1 MVKVKNANLTV
12 KMLLLLLKGILIGS
26 IVFILLYFGGSHVLM
41 NYYYESDYIYK
52 AETPYVERLQ
62 KYVTENHVAATDSE
76 KLKKWSNKQKISYFS
91 VSRER
96 KILFDNFYVEANLLK
111 PVEND
116 MLHYTWYFLQNVKFE
131 DGDADVYIYADYE
144 VKIKLFFIFTITA
157 ISFGIC
163 FVVFIFGIRK
173 EVKYIQKLSES
184 IQQIEGGYWDAD
196 IEVRGKD
203 ELGNLAYGL
212 DQMRKTLIKKEENEK
227 KMNKNQNKLVLAMAH
242 DLRTPLTSLITFLE
256 IAIKKSTNTE
266 NQEYIQK
273 SYQKANQI
281 RELTDQLFDF
291 FLIQK
296 QEKIELD
303 SPANVEYAIGEYLSE
318 FCAFVEADGYRVIAG
333 NMEWGEAKVRVYPK
347 YIGRIMDNLVSN
359 IKKYA
364 DKDYPIILEVKN
376 NENTIQIVFENQ
388 KNTKKEYVKGT
399 GIGIQNIK
407 NMMEQMEGKSEIINN
422 EKRYVIVLSF
432 LIYRE

>member
-1 MVKVKNANLTV
+1 MAKIKNANLTV
-12 KMLLLLLKGILIGS
+12 KMLLLLLQGILVGS
-26 IVFILLYFGGSHVLM
+26 VAFIILYFGGSHVLM

-52 AETPYVERLQ
+52 AETPYVKHLQ
-62 KYVTENHVAATDSE
+62 KYVTENHVAATDFE
-76 KLKKWSNKQKISYFS
+76 KLKKWSNKQKISYFL

-96 KILFDNFYVEANLLK
+96 KILFDNFYVEDNLLK
-111 PVEND
+111 PAEND
-116 MLHYTWYFLQNVKFE
+116 MLNYTWYFLQNVKFE

-184 IQQIEGGYWDAD
+184 IRQIEGGYWGAD

-256 IAIKKSTNTE
+256 IAIKKSANNE

-303 SPANVEYAIGEYLSE
+303 PPANAEYVLGEYLSE
-318 FCAFVEADGYRVIAG
+318 FCAFVEAEGYQVIVK
-333 NMEWGEAKVRVYPK
+333 NMEWGEAKVQVYHR
-347 YIGRIMDNLVSN
+347 YIGRITDNLVSN
-359 IKKYA
+359 I
-364 DKDYPIILEVKN
+364 
-376 NENTIQIVFENQ
+376 
-388 KNTKKEYVKGT
+388 
-399 GIGIQNIK
+399 
-407 NMMEQMEGKSEIINN
+407 
-422 EKRYVIVLSF
+422 
-432 LIYRE
+432 

>member
-1 MVKVKNANLTV
+1 MAKIKNANLTV
-12 KMLLLLLKGILIGS
+12 KMLLLLLQGILVGS
-26 IVFILLYFGGSHVLM
+26 VAFIILYFGGSHVLM

-52 AETPYVERLQ
+52 AETPYVKHLQ
-62 KYVTENHVAATDSE
+62 KYVTENHVAATDFE
-76 KLKKWSNKQKISYFS
+76 KLKKWSNKQKISYFL

-96 KILFDNFYVEANLLK
+96 KILFDNFYVEDNLLK
-111 PVEND
+111 PAEND
-116 MLHYTWYFLQNVKFE
+116 MLNYTWYFLQNVKFE

-184 IQQIEGGYWDAD
+184 IRQI
-196 IEVRGKD
+196 
-203 ELGNLAYGL
+203 

-256 IAIKKSTNTE
+256 IAIKKSANNE

-303 SPANVEYAIGEYLSE
+303 PPANAEYVLGEYLSE
-318 FCAFVEADGYRVIAG
+318 FCAFVEAEGYQVIVK
-333 NMEWGEAKVRVYPK
+333 NMEWGEAKVQVYHR
-347 YIGRIMDNLVSN
+347 YIGRITDNLVSN

-364 DKDYPIILEVKN
+364 DKDYPIILEMKN

-407 NMMEQMEGKSEIINN
+407 NMIEQMKGESEIINN
-422 EKRYVIVLSF
+422 GNRYAIVLSF
-432 LIYRE
+432 PIYRE

>member
-1 MVKVKNANLTV
+1 MAKIKNANLTV
-12 KMLLLLLKGILIGS
+12 KMLLLLLQGILVGS
-26 IVFILLYFGGSHVLM
+26 VAFIILYFGGSHVLM

-52 AETPYVERLQ
+52 AETPYVKHLQ
-62 KYVTENHVAATDSE
+62 KYVTENHVAATDFE
-76 KLKKWSNKQKISYFS
+76 KLKKWSNKQKISYFL

-96 KILFDNFYVEANLLK
+96 KILFDNFYVEDNLLK
-111 PVEND
+111 PAEND
-116 MLHYTWYFLQNVKFE
+116 MLNYTWYFLQNVKFE

-184 IQQIEGGYWDAD
+184 IRQIEGGYWGAD

-256 IAIKKSTNTE
+256 IAIKKSANNE

-296 QEKIELD
+296 QEKNRIR
-303 SPANVEYAIGEYLSE
+303 STGKCRICIGGI
-318 FCAFVEADGYRVIAG
+318 FI
-333 NMEWGEAKVRVYPK
+333 
-347 YIGRIMDNLVSN
+347 RILR
-359 IKKYA
+359 IC
-364 DKDYPIILEVKN
+364 
-376 NENTIQIVFENQ
+376 
-388 KNTKKEYVKGT
+388 
-399 GIGIQNIK
+399 
-407 NMMEQMEGKSEIINN
+407 
-422 EKRYVIVLSF
+422 
-432 LIYRE
+432 